1 MPEKITKQQCDFA
14 SANGKDTVIGY
25 FYEDTT
31 VEPKAVIQLS
41 HGMCEYIGRY
51 DDFAE
56 YLCHNG
62 YAVCG
67 NDHLGHGATS
77 DGSSGVDGY
86 FGEKDGHEHILRD
99 LRTMNEKAHK
109 RFPHLPVILLG
120 HSMGSFYARAYAAR
134 WPGTIDGLII
144 SGTGGPNPLGGVGLL
159 LTNIIGAIKGK
170 QYRSAFVNKMAF
182 GTYLKKIEAP
192 ATGYDWI
199 TRDKDIVS
207 AYAADPKCTF
217 VFTVGG
223 FHELMTILKKVSSPQ
238 WAEKLD
244 KKTPILMISGDMD
257 PVGDYGDGVKKVHG
271 WLQQAGIQ
279 DLTLHLYPGARHEV
293 LNETNRAEVYADVL
307 AWLEKHWCSKV

>member
-159 LTNIIGAIKGK
+159 LTDIIGAIKGK

-182 GTYLKKIEAP
+182 GTYLKKIEVP

-244 KKTPILMISGDMD
+244 KKTPVLMISGDMD

>member
-86 FGEKDGHEHILRD
+86 L
-99 LRTMNEKAHK
+99 
-109 RFPHLPVILLG
+109 
-120 HSMGSFYARAYAAR
+120 
-134 WPGTIDGLII
+134 
-144 SGTGGPNPLGGVGLL
+144 
-159 LTNIIGAIKGK
+159 
-170 QYRSAFVNKMAF
+170 
-182 GTYLKKIEAP
+182 
-192 ATGYDWI
+192 
-199 TRDKDIVS
+199 
-207 AYAADPKCTF
+207 
-217 VFTVGG
+217 
-223 FHELMTILKKVSSPQ
+223 
-238 WAEKLD
+238 
-244 KKTPILMISGDMD
+244 
-257 PVGDYGDGVKKVHG
+257 VKKMGMSIFCVTC
-271 WLQQAGIQ
+271 A
-279 DLTLHLYPGARHEV
+279 P
-293 LNETNRAEVYADVL
+293 
-307 AWLEKHWCSKV
+307 